1 MVGIRNDHFKECG
14 RRRPRGFGPRDPRSS
29 RAGSRARS
37 VCEGATGFDGG
48 RGRGS
53 ADDVVDVSDN
63 DKVKAAASKAA
74 EAKQRWGKALEKARA
89 TEPDTK
95 EREAASQEV
104 GRAYEQKV
112 AADEEL
118 ARVTEEVR
126 KEARAATAQA
136 VLDERQALKQCL
148 RDHSA

>member
-1 MVGIRNDHFKECG
+1 MITLRNAAVGALAALDLVTPAAAAQAAEPAPCAKEQLALMEAE
-14 RRRPRGFGPRDPRSS
+14 DV
-29 RAGSRARS
+29 AG
-37 VCEGATGFDGG
+37 
-48 RGRGS
+48 